1 VKESVAFGFVM
12 HRELLPLVYL
22 LLAVVVAPALARGET
37 PLPGANDGPTTAQKP
52 AVGDHSVTGSS
63 TLDLQTIVTRLEK
76 AQRENPAHSHPY
88 TILRDYQLFG
98 GNDGSPSSEVVAR
111 INFAPPNAKTYSIQK
126 ASGSDR
132 GEKVVR
138 RILDREIE
146 MARQNQASALLDRES
161 YDFTYLGT
169 EEMGGHPCFIIALEP
184 KRSAPELV
192 RGKAWIDRV
201 TYMPRLVDGEMA
213 KSPSWWIKN
222 VHLRLSFTVVDGLW
236 LQAGTEA
243 VADVRLLGRHVLTS
257 RALDV
262 VTPTTVAAT
271 YRSQLL
277 TDSEIPTS
285 ASALEHNAPQHNVRN
300 VGRIRHTHPTP
311 ALIGIGVIS
320 RH

>member
-1 VKESVAFGFVM
+1 M
-12 HRELLPLVYL
+12 HRELLALGYL
-22 LLAVVVAPALARGET
+22 ILALVVAPALARGET
-37 PLPGANDGPTTAQKP
+37 QVGNANEGSNTASKTTAGNH
-52 AVGDHSVTGSS
+52 AVTPPDS
-63 TLDLQTIVTRLEK
+63 TPIDLQTIVTRMEK

-98 GNDGSPSSEVVAR
+98 GNSGTASSEVVAR
-111 INFAPPNAKTYSIQK
+111 INFAPPNAKTYTIEK
-126 ASGSDR
+126 TSGTDR

-146 MARQNQASALLDRES
+146 MARQNQASAVLDRES

-169 EEMGGHPCFIIALEP
+169 GVMGGHPCFVIALEP
-184 KRSAPELV
+184 KRSVPELV
-192 RGKAWIDRV
+192 RGKVWIDQA
-201 TYMPRLVDGEMA
+201 TYMPRLVEGEMA

-222 VHLRLSFTVVDGLW
+222 VHLRLSFTVIDGLW

-262 VTPTTVAAT
+262 VTPTTVAVN
-271 YRSQLL
+271 YKSQVKSQVQA
-277 TDSEIPTS
+277 DSFIPPNTFG
-285 ASALEHNAPQHNVRN
+285 LETVGQPDVRN
-300 VGRIRHTHPTP
+300 LRRGRPTQSIP

-320 RH
+320 RR